1 MRTYDVVV
9 VGGGPAG
16 ISAALLLGRA
26 RRRTLVIDAGRP
38 ANAVSRGV
46 GGLLGMENPS
56 PAELR
61 AMGRRQLAAYP
72 TVEVHDGEVVGVEPG
87 FALLLADGR
96 RIGYRAI
103 LLAQGLRY
111 ELPPIPGV
119 EALWGTS
126 VFHCPFCDGWEV
138 RDRPLAVHGSGPEA
152 ARSAMVVAG
161 WSSDVVLCTDGPA
174 RLNGER
180 AALAGAGVRVRE
192 EPIRELAGRE
202 GRLERI
208 EFTSGPAER
217 RDGLFVRTRRDQP
230 NDLAAALGCSL
241 SAGGTIVTDL
251 DGRTGV
257 PGVYAAGDAATEHS
271 RSVANAIG
279 SGSRVAYALALD
291 LVPEM
296 TTPSAAEPRLALA
309 A

>member
-61 AMGRRQLAAYP
+61 AMGRHQLAAYP
-72 TVEVHDGEVVGVEPG
+72 TVDVHDGEVVGFEPG
-87 FALLLADGR
+87 FVLQLADGR

-111 ELPPIPGV
+111 ELPPIPGI
-119 EALWGTS
+119 EPLWGTS
-126 VFHCPFCDGWEV
+126 VLHCPFCDGWEV
-138 RDRPLAVHGSGPEA
+138 RDQPLAVYA
-152 ARSAMVVAG
+152 DVRYAQLLTG
-161 WSSDVVLCTDGPA
+161 WSDDVVLCTDG
-174 RLNGER
+174 
-180 AALAGAGVRVRE
+180 AAPLVDPGVRVRA
-192 EPIRELAGRE
+192 EPIRALVGRG

-208 EFTSGPAER
+208 EFAGGPAEQR
-217 RDGLFVRTRRDQP
+217 TALFFSPRVGQPDALARDLGCEIDERGLVVADDEGRTR
-230 NDLAAALGCSL
+230 
-241 SAGGTIVTDL
+241 
-251 DGRTGV
+251 V
-257 PGVYAAGDAATEHS
+257 PGVYVAGDAGARA
-271 RSVANAIG
+271 RSAAIAVG
-279 SGSRVAYALALD
+279 AGARVAKAIAVDLLLAR
-291 LVPEM
+291 
-296 TTPSAAEPRLALA
+296 AAPVRLAA
-309 A
+309 